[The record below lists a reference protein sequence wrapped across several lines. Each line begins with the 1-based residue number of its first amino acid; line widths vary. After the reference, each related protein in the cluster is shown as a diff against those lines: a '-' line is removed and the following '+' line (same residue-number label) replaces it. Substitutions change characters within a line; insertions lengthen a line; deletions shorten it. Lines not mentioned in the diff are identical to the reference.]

1 MESLRMQLKRV
12 EDRSEERSAEVE
24 RLRSE
29 AVEILADMAAC
40 RTKEA
45 ELLEFTQKLTDK
57 NVTLQVRS
65 NTLASFKA
73 SILMNYGVASVLN

>member
-1 MESLRMQLKRV
+1 MQLKRV